1 MASKGIGQ
9 KFPTG
14 AIFLIIAQV
23 MTFYSRLINF
33 LTIDGMEFDFR
44 LFLEIGAYI
53 AFAITIL
60 RRKRSIGMLIT
71 TLLITLLFFSNFTIL
86 TENGIF
92 YLLFSLTN
100 LITMLSLCVF
110 ALANL
115 GIGFFEKI
123 GKVFVVLFKIS
134 FFVGLFALINIDMRL
149 FGQLES
155 FSIMISLMVSVF
167 HKFALYM
174 VGLWMADGSRAKPVR
189 KNAYLT
195 DVEPR
200 KLKRV

>member
-9 KFPTG
+9 RFPTG
-14 AIFLIIAQV
+14 AILLIIAQV

-33 LTIDGMEFDFR
+33 LTMDGVEFDFR

-71 TLLITLLFFSNFTIL
+71 TLLITLLFLSNFTFL

-134 FFVGLFALINIDMRL
+134 FFVGLFTLIIIDMRL

-155 FSIMISLMVSVF
+155 FSIMISLMVSIF
-167 HKFALYM
+167 QKIALYM
-174 VGLWMADGSRAKPVR
+174 VGLWMADGSRSKPVR

-195 DVEPR
+195 DAEPR
-200 KLKRV
+200 KLKRG